1 MPSAKEAKCPV
12 CRKPKSVDFAPFCS
26 AGCKDRDL
34 LQWLGEG
41 YKVPGPPVS
50 PDQLGDHLTRES
62 GHESG
67 LEQES

>member
-1 MPSAKEAKCPV
+1 MAGVKQSKCPV
-12 CRKPKSVDFAPFCS
+12 CRKPKSADFAPFCS

-50 PDQLGDHLTRES
+50 PDQLADPFAGES
-62 GHESG
+62 GRDGES
-67 LEQES
+67 